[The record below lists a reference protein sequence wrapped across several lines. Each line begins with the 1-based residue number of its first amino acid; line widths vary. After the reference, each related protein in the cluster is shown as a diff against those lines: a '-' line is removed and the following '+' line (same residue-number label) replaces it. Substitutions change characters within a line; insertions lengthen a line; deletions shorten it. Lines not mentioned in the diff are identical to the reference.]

1 MRRNAAS
8 AAVSGDNGSF
18 PVIPTEAERS
28 EAKWRD
34 PIMIFDKEEV
44 PPLRFAPVGMTEL
57 DRTEQ
62 CCGVCLPTFV
72 EKGSA

>member
-8 AAVSGDNGSF
+8 AAAFEDNGSF

-34 PIMIFDKEEV
+34 LIM
-44 PPLRFAPVGMTEL
+44 PLTKKRSL
-57 DRTEQ
+57 H
-62 CCGVCLPTFV
+62 
-72 EKGSA
+72 SASLRSG